1 MALIPPSPIYT
12 VNGISPEEEQR
23 IRDFLQG
30 SVYCWCKNRANEW
43 FALRDLMG
51 GTNYFWRGT
60 PLIALW
66 NKHKIAGLSN
76 DDAVEAAAKDGGWLL
91 KRVIDDDRR
100 TFETNKEALVRMYR
114 WTGNDGLVEGDE
126 VVPERG

>member
-1 MALIPPSPIYT
+1 MSLKPPSRVQT
-12 VNGISPEEEQR
+12 VNGISPEEHRE
-23 IRDFLQG
+23 IRNFLQG
-30 SVYCWCKNRANEW
+30 AVYCWCKNREGEW

-51 GTNYFWRGT
+51 GANYFWRGT

-76 DDAVEAAAKDGGWLL
+76 DDAVTAAAIDGGWLL

-100 TFETNKEALVRMYR
+100 TFETKEEALVRHYR
-114 WTGNDGLVEGDE
+114 WTGIDGVVED
-126 VVPERG
+126 